1 MSPPQA
7 GAAGPLGI
15 VVIGRNE
22 GDRLV
27 RCLDSL
33 AGTRTPLVYVD
44 SRSTDRSVAEAEARG
59 AEVLVLDES
68 RPLNAARSRNEGF
81 ARLRTLLPGVRYVQF
96 LDGDTALDPGWLD
109 AAQAALEAEPG
120 LGIVSGHLSE
130 WRAGQSVYHLLC
142 SLEWRKDPGP
152 TDATGGIFMVRAEA
166 FTRAG
171 GFDGGLPAGEEAD
184 LCQRVQRLGLGIR
197 HLDVPLGSHDIG
209 EMSFRNWWL
218 RTVRTGHAYAQ
229 GAAGGR
235 YRRELR
241 SCLAWGLAVPLTV
254 LAAAATLGS
263 PALLLTGVY
272 PLQALR
278 VAVKTRRRGWSP
290 RESNWYGAFMV
301 LAKFPEVTGAL
312 RYLWERVRGVAPRLV
327 QYR

>member
-1 MSPPQA
+1 MSPVQP

-22 GDRLV
+22 GERLV

-33 AGTRTPLVYVD
+33 AEAGLPLVYVD
-44 SRSTDRSVAEAEARG
+44 SCSTDRSVAEARARG
-59 AEVLVLDES
+59 AEVLELDPA

-81 ARLRTLLPGVRYVQF
+81 ARLQAGLPGLRYVQF
-96 LDGDTALDPGWLD
+96 LDGDTALAAGWL
-109 AAQAALEAEPG
+109 AAARTALEAEPG
-120 LGIVSGHLSE
+120 LGIVTGHLAE
-130 WRAGQSVYHLLC
+130 LRAGQSVYHLLC
-142 SLEWRKDPGP
+142 ALEWRKDPGP
-152 TDATGGIFMVRAEA
+152 TEATGGIFTIRAEA

-184 LCQRVQRLGLGIR
+184 LCQRVLRLGLGIR
-197 HLDVPLGSHDIG
+197 HLDVPMGAHDIG

-229 GAAGGR
+229 GAMGGR

-241 SCLAWGLAVPLTV
+241 SCLAWALGVPLV
-254 LAAAATLGS
+254 ILAAAVALGA
-263 PALLLTGVY
+263 PALLLSGVY

-278 VAVKTRRRGWSP
+278 VAAKMRRRGWSP
-290 RESNWYGAFMV
+290 RESAWYGAFMV
-301 LAKFPEVTGAL
+301 LAKLPEASGAL